1 MLASLPM
8 PEEIILLTGDV
19 EGPHFRVILESHNP
33 ALVVVH
39 AQTRDELEAACLRPT
54 IGGGARRLISFSTS
68 VIVPA
73 ALLEALDLPTYNFHP
88 GSPEYPGSH
97 AASFAIYDGAGKFG
111 ATAHLMKE
119 KVDCGPIVAV
129 EWFDMAPDT
138 RFMDLELQTYET
150 LLKMFADQAA
160 HLATSDE
167 PLAILDA
174 QWSGRKHTRAEFQA
188 MKELQPDMD
197 EDEIKLRFR
206 AFG

>member
-1 MLASLPM
+1 M
-8 PEEIILLTGDV
+8 E
-19 EGPHFRVILESHNP
+19 
-33 ALVVVH
+33 
-39 AQTRDELEAACLRPT
+39 
-54 IGGGARRLISFSTS
+54 
-68 VIVPA
+68 
-73 ALLEALDLPTYNFHP
+73 
-88 GSPEYPGSH
+88 
-97 AASFAIYDGAGKFG
+97 
-111 ATAHLMKE
+111 E

-129 EWFDMAPDT
+129 EWFNIAPDT

-150 LLKMFADQAA
+150 LLKMFADLAA

-167 PLAILDA
+167 PLAVLDA